1 MRQLPLDAIFVWV
14 NRVFKHIFSFIQIW
28 NQIKRAIRM
37 VSYVLYLLWI
47 NRSYWFSFCQSEI
60 LYSIYFKPILWLLYV
75 KFDEKANLHNLTTIN
90 LRTSFLVRKCMEI
103 FDFLSSE
110 YWQSGH
116 ILNISINL
124 ETCYRT
130 CWQSNRFPSL
140 LHFKWFLG

>member
-1 MRQLPLDAIFVWV
+1 MDAILAFENLAWKKVCNIV
-14 NRVFKHIFSFIQIW
+14 NKYRNLIEHF
-28 NQIKRAIRM
+28 NIKSHLRCFCSNHFCCI
-37 VSYVLYLLWI
+37 SLCQSKILYLM
-47 NRSYWFSFCQSEI
+47 
-60 LYSIYFKPILWLLYV
+60 YFKRILRLLYV

-90 LRTSFLVRKCMEI
+90 LRISFLVRKCMEI

-130 CWQSNRFPSL
+130 CWQSNRFPSF